1 MIAPPLRL
9 HDCSLIT
16 DGAAAVVLTSSENAK
31 SNFKHA
37 VELSGIGHVTDRMML
52 NGRQGRLHE
61 LQATKHAVTQGLHS
75 RQVLELAIWT
85 LQKCMIVSP

>member
-16 DGAAAVVLTSSENAK
+16 DGAAAVVLTSSDNAQA
-31 SNFKHA
+31 NFKNA

-52 NGRQGRLHE
+52 TGREGRLHE
-61 LQATKHAVTQGLHS
+61 LQATRHAVD
-75 RQVLELAIWT
+75 LALKEAEYPART
-85 LQKCMIVSP
+85 K